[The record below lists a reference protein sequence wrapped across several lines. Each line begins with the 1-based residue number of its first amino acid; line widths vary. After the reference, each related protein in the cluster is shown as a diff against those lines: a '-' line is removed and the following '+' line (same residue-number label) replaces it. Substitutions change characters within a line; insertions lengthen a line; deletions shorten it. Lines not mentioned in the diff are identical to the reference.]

1 MKISHYK
8 LRQKIIAYL
17 LLEKQKHNSYRF
29 TIPYNRE
36 ELAKFLCV
44 NRSALSHELSNMQ
57 KEGLIKYNK
66 NKFEILS
73 MNI

>member
-1 MKISHYK
+1 MQLCI
-8 LRQKIIAYL
+8 QKMRPPIQL
-17 LLEKQKHNSYRF
+17 SRKLEKQKHNSDRF